1 MKLRQGILKVKRGT
15 TWIKL
20 KGGENPQCLDF
31 RHNIILISVVVL
43 ASFGFEVDLAYRKI
57 KGETSAFVPGGSVH
71 VGSEP
76 HRLSSP

>member
-43 ASFGFEVDLAYRKI
+43 ASFGFEVNRGKMDSYYRR
-57 KGETSAFVPGGSVH
+57 AFRDG
-71 VGSEP
+71 
-76 HRLSSP
+76 RLLF